1 MKVTTALVGPREV
14 ELTIEPDAE
23 FLERAM
29 RQAAQRISRYRP
41 VRGYRPGRAPYA
53 LVERIYGREI
63 ILNEALEHEAQTIY
77 EQAIREAAIEPLT
90 REQMSI
96 ASQDPVTLKVRVS
109 LVPEVT
115 LGDYKSITL
124 EPKPPVSISEEELD
138 RALQDIRRRHAEVT
152 TVERPLA
159 MGDQA
164 RMNIIGEVEGE
175 RVINLTEYVQ
185 DITAEMT
192 PPGFAEAIL
201 GMSAGETREFTL
213 SYPEDYED
221 QKLAGK
227 QVAFTVTLLSVSE
240 VKLPPLDDELAKLE
254 GEFET
259 LEALRSHLA
268 EEMKAERERAQRAQE
283 IEEAVER
290 LIEISQFDYPDV
302 MLRDEL
308 DRLINERRV
317 MAESLGYSFENYLR
331 LMGTNEPKLR
341 EELNPQA
348 MRNIARDLVLSEL
361 AKAEGLTLTEKEQND
376 ALNAWYF
383 RLLMTYGTQERAQEA
398 AREMLRRGAMVRI
411 LSRALSEKAATY
423 LALLATGRHEE
434 AAKLKVAQEPSQE
447 PQEGDAAEGKAPEV
461 APQAPSSGEAETSSE
476 PSEV

>member
-1 MKVTTALVGPREV
+1 MALKVTTVPIGPREV
-14 ELTIEPDAE
+14 ELTIEPDAD
-23 FLERAM
+23 FLAQAM

-41 VRGYRPGRAPYA
+41 VPGYRPGRAPYA

-63 ILNEALEHEAQTIY
+63 ILNEALDHEARNIF

-90 REQMSI
+90 QEQMSI

-124 EPKPPVSISEEELD
+124 EPKPPISISEETLNEMLE
-138 RALQDIRRRHAEVT
+138 DIRRRHAEVI
-152 TVERPLA
+152 TVDRPLA
-159 MGDQA
+159 LGDEA
-164 RMNIIGEVEGE
+164 LMNIRGEVEGQT
-175 RVINLTEYVQ
+175 VINRPEVAQ
-185 DITAEMT
+185 DVTAEME
-192 PPGFAEAIL
+192 PPGFAEAIV
-201 GMSAGETREFTL
+201 GMKAGETREFTL

-221 QKLAGK
+221 KELAGK
-227 QVAFTVTLLSVSE
+227 QVAFTVTVLRVSE

-254 GEFET
+254 GEYDS
-259 LEALRSHLA
+259 LEALRQHLA
-268 EEMKAERERAQRAQE
+268 EVVKRNEEQARRAQE

-302 MLRDEL
+302 MLHDEL

-331 LMGTNEPKLR
+331 LTGTNETRLR
-341 EELNPQA
+341 EELTPQA

-361 AKAEGLTLTEKEQND
+361 AKAEGLTLSEKEQND

-383 RLLMTYGTQERAQEA
+383 RLYMTYGSQERAQEA
-398 AREMLRRGAMVRI
+398 AREMLRRGAMIRI

-434 AAKLKVAQEPSQE
+434 AAALKAGEAPSETQES
-447 PQEGDAAEGKAPEV
+447 AAEAQPP
-461 APQAPSSGEAETSSE
+461 AGEAEDSAQE
-476 PSEV
+476 AEA

>member
-1 MKVTTALVGPREV
+1 MALKVSTVPVGPREV

-23 FLERAM
+23 FLEQAM

-63 ILNEALEHEAQTIY
+63 ILNEALEHEAQKIF
-77 EQAIREAAIEPLT
+77 EQAIQEAAIEPLT

-115 LGDYKSITL
+115 LGDYKSISL
-124 EPKPPVSISEEELD
+124 EPKPPISISDEALD
-138 RALQDIRRRHAEVT
+138 EALQRIRRRHAEVI

-159 MGDQA
+159 MGDEA
-164 RMNIIGEVEGE
+164 LMNIRGEVEGQT
-175 RVINLTEYVQ
+175 VINRTEFAQ
-185 DITAEMT
+185 DITAQMD

-201 GMSAGETREFTL
+201 GMTAGETREFTL
-213 SYPEDYED
+213 SYPEEYED
-221 QKLAGK
+221 ANLAGK
-227 QVAFTVTLLSVSE
+227 QVAFTVTLLRVSE

-254 GEFET
+254 GEFES
-259 LEALRSHLA
+259 LEALRQHLA
-268 EEMKAERERAQRAQE
+268 EEMKQEEERARRAQE

-308 DRLINERRV
+308 DRLVSERRV

-331 LMGTNEPKLR
+331 LMGTNEPRLR
-341 EELNPQA
+341 EDLTPQA

-361 AKAEGLTLTEKEQND
+361 AKAEGLTLSEKEQND

-423 LALLATGRHEE
+423 LALLATGRQEE
-434 AAKLKVAQEPSQE
+434 AAALK
-447 PQEGDAAEGKAPEV
+447 AAEG
-461 APQAPSSGEAETSSE
+461 PSETTETAAEARASEGEAGTSAE
-476 PSEV
+476 PSGA